1 MKIAVTGTSS
11 GIGAHLVKR
20 LEELGH
26 EVFNFTRNPVGK
38 NDRFFDIEKP
48 ENMKHD
54 CNTLIHLGWRYWDI
68 GDPKDL
74 NLIASTKLL
83 DSFQENSKVIFLS
96 SLSAYT
102 TESKYGQEKLL
113 IEELFL
119 ARSGLAIR
127 AGVLWGGRGFSG
139 IIGTIVKIAKIPAF
153 CLHPSPEPVLF
164 LTHYEDIFEE
174 IFEYL
179 EAPKRTLAISGNK
192 KPVPFSELLHSIQQK
207 NRIHLSLSL
216 KRLLR
221 ITILCR
227 SIHIRLPFRIDSL
240 SGVLDDYVV
249 EISNAIESKS
259 SSTNTLDDFKNWLTL
274 STKMESS

>member
-11 GIGAHLVKR
+11 GIGAYLVKR

-26 EVFNFTRNPVGK
+26 EVFYFTRNPAGE
-38 NDRFFDIEKP
+38 NDVLFDIEKP
-48 ENMKHD
+48 KNIEHD

-68 GDPKDL
+68 GDPIDL
-74 NLIASTKLL
+74 NLIASAKLL

-102 TESKYGQEKLL
+102 TGSKYGHEKLL

-127 AGVLWGGRGFSG
+127 AGVLWGGHGVSG
-139 IIGTIVKIAKIPAF
+139 ILSTIVKIANTPVF

-192 KPVPFSELLHSIQQK
+192 KPVPFVELLHAIDQK
-207 NRIHLSLSL
+207 SRIHLSFSL
-216 KRLLR
+216 NQLPR
-221 ITILCR
+221 IAKLCR
-227 SIHIRLPFRIDSL
+227 SINIRIPFRIDSL
-240 SGVLDDYVV
+240 NGVLNDYVDTILKV
-249 EISNAIESKS
+249 IESKS
-259 SSTNTLDDFKNWLTL
+259 SSTYTVDECKNWLTM
-274 STKMESS
+274 STKVERD

>member
-11 GIGAHLVKR
+11 GIGAYLVER

-68 GDPKDL
+68 GDPTDL

-96 SLSAYT
+96 SLSAYS
-102 TESKYGQEKLL
+102 TESKYGHEKLL

-139 IIGTIVKIAKIPAF
+139 IIGTIVKIAKLPAF

-192 KPVPFSELLHSIQQK
+192 KPVSFVELLHAIDQK
-207 NRIHLSLSL
+207 SRIHLSFSL
-216 KRLLR
+216 KQLPR
-221 ITILCR
+221 IAKLCR
-227 SIHIRLPFRIDSL
+227 SIHIRVPFRIDSL
-240 SGVLDDYVV
+240 NGVLNDYVD
-249 EISNAIESKS
+249 EILKVIESKS
-259 SSTNTLDDFKNWLTL
+259 SSTYTVDECKKWLTM
-274 STKMESS
+274 STRMERD